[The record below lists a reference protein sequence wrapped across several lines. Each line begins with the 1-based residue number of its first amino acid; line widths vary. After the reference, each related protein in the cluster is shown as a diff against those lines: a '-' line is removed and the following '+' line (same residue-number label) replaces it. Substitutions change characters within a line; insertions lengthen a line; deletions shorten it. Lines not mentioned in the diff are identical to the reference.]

1 MKIHI
6 IMGSKS
12 DMPIAEKAQAILD
25 EFNVAYTL
33 SVASAHRTPE
43 LLKNLITQSDADVF
57 IGIAGLSAA
66 LPGVIASHTHKP
78 VIG

>member
-57 IGIAGLSAA
+57 IG
-66 LPGVIASHTHKP
+66 
-78 VIG
+78 